1 MVELHLIHGEF
12 SYQVIAWGLNN
23 ELDGT
28 FLQVNLRVTNAQNMF
43 LLNSY
48 DTYKPK
54 HFTKNNEFDGTC
66 IGPTAGDLVP
76 GSRRVEK
83 KKKKKNFE
91 ILNKLFKEM
100 NNI

>member
-54 HFTKNNEFDGTC
+54 HFTKNN
-66 IGPTAGDLVP
+66 I
-76 GSRRVEK
+76 
-83 KKKKKNFE
+83 
-91 ILNKLFKEM
+91 ILCALWVIKTLCFAF
-100 NNI
+100 